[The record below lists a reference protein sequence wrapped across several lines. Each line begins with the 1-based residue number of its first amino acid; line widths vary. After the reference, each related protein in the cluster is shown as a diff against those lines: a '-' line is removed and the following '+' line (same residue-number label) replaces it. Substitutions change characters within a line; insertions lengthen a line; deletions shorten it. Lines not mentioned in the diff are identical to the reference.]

1 LIRAALSEA
10 ARKAFQMLP
19 QGAQFFD
26 ESQRQS
32 FERGRTEGRTEGR
45 AAEKAA
51 DILEF
56 LEARGLSVSA
66 AQRERVLGTKD
77 IETLTH
83 WVRRAATVALTE
95 ALFE

>member
-1 LIRAALSEA
+1 MDS
-10 ARKAFQMLP
+10 
-19 QGAQFFD
+19 QGVRFFE
-26 ESQRQS
+26 ESQQQS
-32 FERGRTEGRTEGR
+32 FERGHAEGR

-51 DILEF
+51 DVLEV

-77 IETLTH
+77 LETLTR
-83 WVRRAATVALTE
+83 WVRRAATVASVD